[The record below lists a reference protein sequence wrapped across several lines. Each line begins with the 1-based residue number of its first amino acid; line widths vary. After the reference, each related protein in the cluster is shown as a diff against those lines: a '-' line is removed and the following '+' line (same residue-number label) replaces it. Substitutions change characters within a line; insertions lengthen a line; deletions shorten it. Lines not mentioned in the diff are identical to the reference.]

1 MVEPMKFGPEQ
12 NIWSP
17 YNKNLPLLLRKM
29 SKYPEEPR
37 VFNQAPILLGVGIP
51 GALLMTLT
59 ALGTT
64 PAYFRGTNDDLASVI
79 APILMA
85 LFMYTLTAIGLFR
98 RYGVDQDKVW
108 SKFGKIYYKEVRFDE
123 ITDIKLSVA
132 NQRYKFYKGD
142 KKINLDYT
150 RFDYTLAFI
159 RLLEELQH
167 RRFTLYGV
175 SPDDPNWED
184 QAQVLRNSL
193 AWKAYDNH
201 RKYYNSHPEE
211 LAKLNALVQPPTTA
225 NTSTESEQPT

>member
-1 MVEPMKFGPEQ
+1 MVEPMKFGPDE
-12 NIWSP
+12 NIVSP
-17 YNKNLPLLLRKM
+17 YTTNLPLLLRKM
-29 SKYPEEPR
+29 SKYPKQPR
-37 VFNQAPILLGVGIP
+37 VFSQALILLGVGIP
-51 GALLMTLT
+51 GALLMTLIV
-59 ALGTT
+59 LGTT

-79 APILMA
+79 APIVMA

-108 SKFGKIYYKEVRFDE
+108 SKFGHIYYKEVRFDE

-132 NQRYKFYKGD
+132 NQRYKLYKGD

-167 RRFTLYGV
+167 RRFALSGV
-175 SPDDPNWED
+175 SPDDPSWED
-184 QAQVLRNSL
+184 EAQMTRNDL

-201 RKYYNSHPEE
+201 RKYYNSHPED
-211 LAKLNALVQPPTTA
+211 LAKLNALVQPPRT
-225 NTSTESEQPT
+225 